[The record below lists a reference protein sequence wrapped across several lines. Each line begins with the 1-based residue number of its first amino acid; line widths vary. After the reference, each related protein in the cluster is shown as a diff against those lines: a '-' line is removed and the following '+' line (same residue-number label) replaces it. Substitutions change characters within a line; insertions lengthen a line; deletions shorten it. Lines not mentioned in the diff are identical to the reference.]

1 MSYCQAV
8 QNQLR
13 FIVNKERRPPM
24 NMEKND
30 EVFVRVKDMAGN
42 EFVCPLNELRN
53 VKNISEEELE
63 DCFEG
68 DVVGRYA
75 GQLNIVES
83 GD

>member
-1 MSYCQAV
+1 M
-8 QNQLR
+8 
-13 FIVNKERRPPM
+13 KT
-24 NMEKND
+24 EKKD
-30 EVFVRVKDMAGN
+30 DVFVKVRDTAGN

-53 VKNISEEELE
+53 VKNVSEEDLE

-83 GD
+83 ED